1 MNKDVIDHGRRR
13 LACGGLAALVA
24 PPLAMA
30 APVPTPAPAT
40 AFGLGPRPEVALA
53 LDCPPA
59 FDPAGYLVSEKL
71 DGVRALW
78 DGQALRFRSGQPVH
92 APAWFLAGLPAA
104 ALDGELW
111 MARGRFEAVAAAVR
125 REQPR
130 DEEWRRISYELFELP
145 GAAGTFAERSDAMVR
160 LVQQTPFAALAV
172 VAQQPVSTRQELQ
185 RRLADVV
192 AGGGE
197 GMMLHRADAPYR
209 SGRSDALLKLKP
221 LNDADA
227 TVLAHLPGRGK
238 YQGQL
243 GALRVRMEGGPAF
256 DIGTGLSDA
265 ERAAPPPVGA
275 TITFTHRGFTR
286 TGVPRFASFLRLR
299 ADA

>member
-1 MNKDVIDHGRRR
+1 MRTDAIDHGRRR
-13 LACGGLAALVA
+13 LACGGLAVLVA
-24 PPLAMA
+24 PSVAMA
-30 APVPTPAPAT
+30 APGLAPAPAA
-40 AFGLGPRPEVALA
+40 AFGPGPRPQVALA

-78 DGQALRFRSGQPVH
+78 DGQALRFRSGQPVR
-92 APAWFLAGLPAA
+92 APAWFLAGLPPA

-130 DEEWRRISYELFELP
+130 EEEWRQISYQLFELP
-145 GAAGTFAERSDAMVR
+145 GAPGTFAERSDAIAR
-160 LVQQTPFAALAV
+160 LVQQTHFAALAA
-172 VAQQPVSTRQELQ
+172 VAQQPVSGRQALQ
-185 RRLADVV
+185 RRLADV
-192 AGGGE
+192 AARGGE
-197 GMMLHRADAPYR
+197 GLMLHRADATYR
-209 SGRSDALLKLKP
+209 IGRSDALLKLKL

-243 GALRVRMEGGPAF
+243 GALRVRMDSGPAF